1 MQPTRTRSF
10 RLLACLQHPGPLLEG
25 LVLVV
30 SAKQLVP
37 PHKGGGVVPIEV
49 HVMEVMETG
58 SWLRGAM
65 VIGQCD
71 GGVGDQWLVCTM
83 AAETCWASWLSTVR
97 CWLPSDISVCVCTG
111 VFGRAGQLVSVLYT
125 QSCMV
130 SLSSHTVPTPAPSG
144 APNTNTCSHS
154 DPTSSTYLDANA
166 RCLETV
172 LGGQNL
178 AGGTIL
184 TA

>member
-83 AAETCWASWLSTVR
+83 AAETCLCQLALNCQMSIAKWHQCVR
-97 CWLPSDISVCVCTG
+97 VHWCIWESRSVSFCIV
-111 VFGRAGQLVSVLYT
+111 
-125 QSCMV
+125 
-130 SLSSHTVPTPAPSG
+130 HTVMYGEPEFTHSANTRAKWCTKHQHVQSLW
-144 APNTNTCSHS
+144 PNILNIPWRQSKV
-154 DPTSSTYLDANA
+154 PRN
-166 RCLETV
+166 CLRWS
-172 LGGQNL
+172 
-178 AGGTIL
+178 IL